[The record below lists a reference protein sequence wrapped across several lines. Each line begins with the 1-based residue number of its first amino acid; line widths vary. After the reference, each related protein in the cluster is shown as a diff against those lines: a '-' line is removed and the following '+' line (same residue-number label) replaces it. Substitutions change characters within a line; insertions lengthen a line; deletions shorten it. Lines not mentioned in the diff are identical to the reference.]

1 MLQFEC
7 VGNKSV
13 SVVLES
19 VVNVNSE
26 SEINCYER
34 GFRDGEEHPFN
45 HAATAHGALWILSF
59 LTLCTSKPIFC
70 KAL

>member
-7 VGNKSV
+7 IGNKSV

-34 GFRDGEEHPFN
+34 EFRDGEEHPFN
-45 HAATAHGALWILSF
+45 QYTYDDFWERLL
-59 LTLCTSKPIFC
+59 
-70 KAL
+70 